1 MKRVVADTNILV
13 SALQFGGKPKQFLD
27 LATDG
32 QVDLYISE
40 AIIAEALRV
49 LRDKFDRTPEWL
61 AEADR
66 LLRVVGRLVTP
77 TESLQAIE
85 ADPSDDRILEC
96 AVAAD
101 AEVILSG
108 DTHLL
113 SLGRFRGIP
122 IQRVAQFLSGLQE
135 QGGRP

>member
-1 MKRVVADTNILV
+1 MPSSRRHCA
-13 SALQFGGKPKQFLD
+13 
-27 LATDG
+27 
-32 QVDLYISE
+32 
-40 AIIAEALRV
+40 V
-49 LRDKFDRTPEWL
+49 LKDKFDRTPEWL

-101 AEVILSG
+101 AEAILSG
-108 DTHLL
+108 DTHVL
-113 SLGRFRGIP
+113 SLGSFRGIP
-122 IQRVAQFLSGLQE
+122 IQRVAEFLSSLQE